1 LYELNE
7 DDIRAGRKFAD
18 TIGQGCFPVDIH
30 HPDGKS
36 QEHIDI
42 GGDGSYDIPY
52 RTLVPKGMQN
62 LLTAGRC
69 ISVSNYAHGAT
80 RNMAPCMTTGESA
93 GIAAALSA
101 QSGTPCP
108 ELPMN
113 RLQSALVRAGVFL
126 GEAAAEK
133 RVA

>member
-1 LYELNE
+1 M
-7 DDIRAGRKFAD
+7 
-18 TIGQGCFPVDIH
+18 DIH

-52 RTLVPKGMQN
+52 RTLVPQGIENM
-62 LLTAGRC
+62 LAAGRC

-80 RNMAPCMTTGESA
+80 RNMAPCMTTGEAA

-101 QSGTPCP
+101 LSNTSCP
-108 ELPMN
+108 DLPTS
-113 RLQSALVRAGVFL
+113 RLQPALLRAGVYL
-126 GEAAAEK
+126 GDIAVER